1 MVRRSPIFWTALALL
16 LIAAVIPA
24 HTTRAQRPPVVAIQA
39 GHWKTNEHADEF
51 SWLRTSTGASAGGV
65 QEVDLNV
72 DIAHRTAE
80 YLRSWGNE
88 AYVLPS
94 NVPPSYHADAFVAIH
109 SDGNN
114 NKQARGFK
122 VATYYRDWIA
132 TDTLVREL
140 EDEYG
145 KQTGMPKDHRV
156 TANMRGYYAF
166 NTGLYEHTI
175 AEDTPGVIL
184 ELGFLSN
191 AQDRAFMIKNRDL
204 LARAT
209 ALGIAR
215 FLGAKPVT
223 GWPEPPRIPR
233 GDVVEVLHDNVP
245 AFRGPDGTTGRA
257 GSVYKRQRFAVSE
270 RQPGWVKLFS
280 YDGEVRWIQDK
291 FTRQVVVRM
300 DP

>member
-1 MVRRSPIFWTALALL
+1 MVRRSSMLSLALVL
-16 LIAAVIPA
+16 LVVALIPA
-24 HTTRAQRPPVVAIQA
+24 HTRAQRPPVVAIQA
-39 GHWKTNEHADEF
+39 GHWLTEQHADEF
-51 SWLRTSTGASAGGV
+51 YWLRTSTGAVAGGV
-65 QEVDLNV
+65 REVDLNV
-72 DIAHRTAE
+72 DVAHRIAE

-94 NVPPSYHADAFVAIH
+94 KVPPSYRADAFVAIH

-114 NKQARGFK
+114 NRQARGFK

-140 EDEYG
+140 VDEYA
-145 KQTGMPKDHRV
+145 KQTGMPLDHRI

-166 NTGLYEHTI
+166 NSGLYEHTI
-175 AEDTPGVIL
+175 AEDTPGAIF
-184 ELGFLSN
+184 EMGFLSN
-191 AQDRAFMIKNRDL
+191 AQDRAFMIQNRDL
-204 LARAT
+204 IARSI

-233 GDVVEVLHDNVP
+233 GDVVEVLRDNVP
-245 AFRGPDGTTGRA
+245 AFRGPSEGTERVDR
-257 GSVYKRQRFAVSE
+257 VYTRQRFAVAE

-280 YDGEVRWIQDK
+280 YSGEERWIQDQ
-291 FTRQVVVRM
+291 FTRQIVVPM

>member
-1 MVRRSPIFWTALALL
+1 MVRRSPMLWTALALVVVA
-16 LIAAVIPA
+16 AAVPA
-24 HTTRAQRPPVVAIQA
+24 QTRANRPPVVAIQA
-39 GHWKTNEHADEF
+39 GHWQTENHADEF
-51 SWLRTSTGASAGGV
+51 SWLRTSTGSEAGGV
-65 QEVDLNV
+65 REVDLNV
-72 DIAHRTAE
+72 DIAHRIAE

-94 NVPPSYHADAFVAIH
+94 QIPPSYRADAFISIH

-122 VATYYRDWIA
+122 MATYYRNWVA
-132 TDTLVREL
+132 TDTLVREM

-145 KQTGMPKDHRV
+145 KQTGLPKDYRI
-156 TANMRGYYAF
+156 TANMLDYYAF

-175 AEDTPGVIL
+175 AEDTPGVVV
-184 ELGFLSN
+184 EMGFLSN
-191 AQDRAFMIKNRDL
+191 AQDRAFMIQNRDL
-204 LARAT
+204 VARAI
-209 ALGIAR
+209 ALGTAR

-233 GDVVEVLHDNVP
+233 GDVIEVIRDNAPTFRSP
-245 AFRGPDGTTGRA
+245 ADSSERA
-257 GSVYKRQRFAVSE
+257 GNAHLRERFAVSE

-280 YDGEVRWIQDK
+280 YDGEVRWMQDI
-291 FTRQVVVRM
+291 FTRQVVIRM